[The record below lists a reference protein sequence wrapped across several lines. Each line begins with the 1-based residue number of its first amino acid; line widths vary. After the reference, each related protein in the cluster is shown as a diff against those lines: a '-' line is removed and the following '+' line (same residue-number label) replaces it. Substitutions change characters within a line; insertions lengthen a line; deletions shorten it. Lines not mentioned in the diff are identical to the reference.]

1 MPMVIGIA
9 RQPWLAISRAGRI
22 RLVRPARGKSPSP
35 RVHTRCGVFGCLWQT
50 LCGGVSYNRK
60 FGGWPVY
67 QLLGVGV
74 GHRLESGYL
83 RSLLQSLH
91 CRRRRFRR
99 RDLAN
104 LQAFGSQIPAF
115 AVRYT
120 VQAVVPMAALRRL
133 ALRAGDAIVGRARIA
148 ACFVDE
154 ADATEKT
161 SEDC

>member
-35 RVHTRCGVFGCLWQT
+35 RVHTRCGVFGCLWRRCGVFGCLWQT

-91 CRRRRFRR
+91 SRRRRFRR

-104 LQAFGSQIPAF
+104 LQAFGPQIPAF

-133 ALRAGDAIVGRARIA
+133 ALRAGDAIVGRARRA
-148 ACFVDE
+148 ARYGG
-154 ADATEKT
+154 
-161 SEDC
+161 